1 MKCFKVLI
9 IVLFFWKNFD
19 IIFNRWY
26 IMDKFKKVMAGI
38 LATLIASGLVS
49 GCKSNR
55 NASADLKE
63 NKTYTLEL
71 PIKDNLMNIGDN
83 GEVDVSFIGKVLN
96 IIDRTEADINY
107 EALNRLL
114 QTIDEEEV
122 FYYPADIYNIDFDK
136 VNLKDGKW
144 HIVITSSCRDWD
156 NIKYVIENSCDITIS
171 INSFSESDVADL
183 LDIIKLVSDRHGTI
197 MLNTWLVSD
206 EGTCKL
212 LEGLDP
218 TWSFARFSLAT
229 QKDVGLYLRNIT
241 ADTIAVDLSF
251 CENLSDITLSDKVEN
266 LYIDAYKKGVG
277 LFEVH
282 VNLPDSIN
290 YISVG
295 HDYIDSLVLDNIG
308 YANLQIRTTK
318 EEKLEDFINLGYFDG
333 ERFRISVGDYVLEKN
348 VFTDGKIV
356 LYVAGVEL
364 GEVQIDREEAKIKLV
379 TKEENW
385 QRRRV
390 RKENGKN

>member
-1 MKCFKVLI
+1 
-9 IVLFFWKNFD
+9 
-19 IIFNRWY
+19 
-26 IMDKFKKVMAGI
+26 MDKFKKVMAGI

-55 NASADLKE
+55 NASTDLKE

-122 FYYPADIYNIDFDK
+122 FYYPAYIYNIDFDK

-156 NIKYVIENSCDITIS
+156 NIKYVIENSRDITIS

-229 QKDVGLYLRNIT
+229 QKDVGAYLGNIT

-251 CENLSDITLSDKVEN
+251 CENLSDITLSDGVESF
-266 LYIDAYKKGVG
+266 YIDAYKEHEGS
-277 LFEVH
+277 LEVH

-295 HDYIDSLVLDNIG
+295 HDYIGSLVLDNIG
-308 YANLQIRTTK
+308 YANLQIRTS
-318 EEKLEDFINLGYFDG
+318 EEERLEDFINLGYFDG
-333 ERFRISVGDYVLEKN
+333 ERFRIKAGDYVLEKN
-348 VFTDGKIV
+348 AFTDGKIV
-356 LYVAGVEL
+356 LYVDGVEL
-364 GEVQIDREEAKIKLV
+364 GEVQIDKEEAKIKLV

-390 RKENGKN
+390 KNGR